1 MLASCSDSFYKF
13 FFRRQIV
20 WPTGWKTNF
29 TISVD
34 GVHCRFHELEDDKLA
49 KNPENYSHKFNGPGL
64 AYELALSIFENKLVW
79 MRGPFKPSKSDLGIY
94 QGELKGMLPVD
105 KRVVCDGGIATKM
118 TLDWR
123 RPIHTTIRSSFRSSH
138 AAECGRRALTNA
150 SRGLV
155 ALGKIFGTA

>member
-1 MLASCSDSFYKF
+1 MPALATS
-13 FFRRQIV
+13 I
-20 WPTGWKTNF
+20 
-29 TISVD
+29 
-34 GVHCRFHELEDDKLA
+34 
-49 KNPENYSHKFNGPGL
+49 

-138 AAECGRRALTNA
+138 AVESAGEL
-150 SRGLV
+150 
-155 ALGKIFGTA
+155 